1 MADEDEG
8 EEGAGGQQGA
18 LLLLSHLLVND
29 SRDSSSPVGI
39 HSGGTDLAFQWKER
53 IQLSQNTPNFLQTS
67 KWEHYT
73 TYMVVSLEVSEAF

>member
-39 HSGGTDLAFQWKER
+39 HSGGTDLAFQWKGAGQRTNPALTEH
-53 IQLSQNTPNFLQTS
+53 S
-67 KWEHYT
+67 KFP
-73 TYMVVSLEVSEAF
+73 ADF